1 MTNDETTPDD
11 RTTPVDPTT
20 LDDRTTPTT
29 PFDGVPAPARRPRR
43 APRFGTVFWGV
54 VLLVFAAA
62 MAVSAL
68 PWFTVDPMT
77 LLLGA
82 CLTAGVLLV
91 VAGVAAVIARPRR

>member
-1 MTNDETTPDD
+1 
-11 RTTPVDPTT
+11 
-20 LDDRTTPTT
+20 
-29 PFDGVPAPARRPRR
+29 
-43 APRFGTVFWGV
+43 
-54 VLLVFAAA
+54 VFAAA